1 MGGRA
6 RRRASYFHVGHLE
19 KMVVSAIIEL
29 QPLIIHHSKGEAFK
43 ALDVTAEDI
52 QGKFSAMFPPS
63 VYNGQGR
70 QEEAKA

>member
-1 MGGRA
+1 
-6 RRRASYFHVGHLE
+6 
-19 KMVVSAIIEL
+19 MVVSEIIEL

-63 VYNGQGR
+63 VYIGQGR